1 MTDPHIW
8 WYVTRA
14 SAMIAWTLLTVSALW
29 GILLSTRVLRRI
41 DNPGW
46 LRDLHRWMGGAAL
59 LMTGL
64 HLVSLMLDPWA
75 AFAVDELLVPF
86 AADYR
91 PVPVTLGIMAFYL
104 LAVVQGSSL
113 LMHHLPRRFWKGL
126 HYTSYVAVLLVSFHA
141 GWAGS
146 DTGAWGYQL
155 TAILL
160 ILLLVAAT
168 LVRILVPG
176 AAASAQ
182 QTPAVIRN
190 PASPSPVSATPAPG
204 TDGAG
209 PRAAV
214 VRSAQPLADGVLSIR
229 LAAPDGGPL
238 PLWEPGAHL
247 TVHLPTGADRRSSL
261 CGDPAARDSYSIA
274 VRLAEP
280 SRGGSLWLH
289 EHAQPGQ
296 RIDISGP
303 GNLFRLVPARRYLFI
318 AAGIGITPIKAMIE
332 SLPPGRQWE
341 LVYLGRTRAAMP
353 YLKTLVSRYPDRVM
367 VHARDEHP
375 GRLELAGLFAA
386 RSAET
391 EVYMC
396 GPEPLLSEAAGLV
409 PAGRL
414 HLERFAPV
422 ARDDAEPARPV
433 DVTCGRS
440 GKEIHVPAG
449 VSVLDALQQQAVPI
463 SGSCGEGY
471 CGTCEVRVLRG
482 SPQHLDS
489 ILNEQDRETR
499 GIMYPCVSRA
509 FSPALVLDL

>member
-1 MTDPHIW
+1 MNDPHIW

-14 SAMIAWTLLTVSALW
+14 SAMIAWTLLTVSAVW
-29 GILLSTRVLRRI
+29 GILLSTRVLRKI

-46 LRDLHRWMGGAAL
+46 LRDLHRWMSGAAL
-59 LMTGL
+59 LMTGM
-64 HLVSLMLDPWA
+64 HLISLMLDPWA
-75 AFAVDELLVPF
+75 AFAVDDLLVPF

-91 PVPVTLGIMAFYL
+91 PVPVALGIMAFYL
-104 LAVVQGSSL
+104 LVAVQGSSL
-113 LMHHLPRRFWKGL
+113 LMHRLPRRFWKGL
-126 HYTSYVAVLLVSFHA
+126 HYTSYASVLLVSFHA
-141 GWAGS
+141 GWSGS

-160 ILLLVAAT
+160 ILLFVAAT

-176 AAASAQ
+176 TAASEQ
-182 QTPAVIRN
+182 QTPPVIRE
-190 PASPSPVSATPAPG
+190 PATPEAAAPG
-204 TDGAG
+204 PAADDAG

-214 VRSAQPLADGVLSIR
+214 VRSAQPLADGVLSLQ

-238 PLWEPGAHL
+238 PSWEPGAHL
-247 TVHLPTGADRRSSL
+247 TVHLPTGADRQYSL
-261 CGDPAARDSYSIA
+261 CGDPAVRDSYSIA

-280 SRGGSLWLH
+280 SRGGSQWLH
-289 EHAQPGQ
+289 EHARPGL
-296 RIDISGP
+296 RISISGP

-318 AAGIGITPIKAMIE
+318 AAGIGITPIKTMIE
-332 SLPPGRQWE
+332 SLPPGRHWE

-353 YLKTLVSRYPDRVM
+353 YLETLASRYPDRVM
-367 VHARDEHP
+367 VHARDEHA
-375 GRLELAGLFAA
+375 GRLDLAAQLAA

-391 EVYMC
+391 EVYVC
-396 GPEPLLSEAAGLV
+396 GPEPLLREATELV

-414 HLERFAPV
+414 HLERFSPV
-422 ARDDAEPARPV
+422 ARDSTEPARPV
-433 DVTCGRS
+433 DITCGRS

-449 VSVLDALQQQAVPI
+449 VSVLHALQEHAVPI
-463 SGSCGEGY
+463 PGSCGEGF